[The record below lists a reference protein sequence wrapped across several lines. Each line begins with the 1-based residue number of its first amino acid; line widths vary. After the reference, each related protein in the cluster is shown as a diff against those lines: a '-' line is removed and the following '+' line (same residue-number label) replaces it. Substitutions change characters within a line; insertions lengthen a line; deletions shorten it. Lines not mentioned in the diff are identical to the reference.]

1 MKLLLEHERV
11 VLFGGDSTELDLPE
25 NSVDAIVCDPPS
37 SISFMGCA
45 WDDDR
50 GGFDGWTKWLAA
62 VLAPSVRALRPGGYA
77 LLWAL
82 PRTSHFTARAVELA
96 GLEIRDVHHDLIA
109 AEDVFAELAEALD
122 DRQRAL
128 VARAF
133 ECIGAPIVYHAF
145 GSGFPKSLDISKA
158 IDAAAGA
165 ERPVIGTNPNS
176 RPNMVRV
183 AAAVLSPR
191 VDAPLTAPAT
201 FDAARWTGYGS
212 ALKPAVEHW
221 ILARKPLAGTYA
233 DNVLTHG
240 TGALN
245 IDACRIGNETRVNP
259 PAGNKAGQ
267 GTSYMMAITGM
278 PADAPPTVATG
289 RWPAHL
295 SLRHAPGCE
304 LVGTTTEDVAAYE
317 NVAPA
322 ERDGNAANDPG
333 RRDGNATNY
342 AMGKQRPGA
351 THQVERDVYRCAA
364 GCPVAELDAQSGVR
378 KDGVAVRRHKGI
390 AAGASTIINSA
401 DPTPRPD
408 MGYGG
413 KGGASRFF
421 HTTGP
426 RFLYVAK
433 ASRREKDAGLDHL
446 PRRSG
451 GDATDREDGSAGLS
465 SPRAGAGRTGGARN
479 HHCTTK
485 STALMRWLITL
496 VVPGREALGRPGIV
510 LDPFA
515 GSGTTG
521 VAALELGHDFVGCEQ
536 GGDSG
541 EYWPILLGRI
551 AHALKGGG

>member
-1 MKLLLEHERV
+1 MKLLLEHERA
-11 VLFGGDSTELDLPE
+11 VLFGGDSKYLDLPE
-25 NSVDAIVCDPPS
+25 NSVDAIVCDPPAA
-37 SISFMGCA
+37 ISFMGRA

-50 GGFDGWTKWLAA
+50 GGYDGWTKWLAA

-82 PRTSHFTARAVELA
+82 PRTSHWTARAAELA
-96 GLEIRDVHHDLIA
+96 GLEIRDVHHDLLS

-165 ERPVIGTNPNS
+165 ERPVIGMNPNS

-191 VDAPLTAPAT
+191 VDAPLTAAAT
-201 FDAARWTGYGS
+201 PEAARWTGYGTS
-212 ALKPAVEHW
+212 LKPAVEHW

-245 IDACRIGNETRVNP
+245 IDACRIGTEDTRAPSSGTFLGGMNDDAFKP
-259 PAGNKAGQ
+259 EAGRIAG
-267 GTSYMMAITGM
+267 SAC
-278 PADAPPTVATG
+278 G

-295 SLRHAPGCE
+295 SLGHAPACQ
-304 LVGTTTEDVAAYE
+304 LVGTATENVAAYE
-317 NVAPA
+317 SVG
-322 ERDGNAANDPG
+322 ETE
-333 RRDGNATNY
+333 RDGNATNY

-351 THQVERDVYRCAA
+351 THPVERDVYRCAA
-364 GCPVAELDAQSGVR
+364 GCPVKELDEQSGAKVGSHGGNIAEGNIGY
-378 KDGVAVRRHKGI
+378 KDAPRATRGSGRRVAK
-390 AAGASTIINSA
+390 SA
-401 DPTPRPD
+401 
-408 MGYGG
+408 
-413 KGGASRFF
+413 GGASRFF

-426 RFLYVAK
+426 RFLYAAK

-446 PRRSG
+446 PRKSG

-479 HHCTTK
+479 HHPTSK
-485 STALMRWLITL
+485 SVALMRWLITL

-521 VAALELGHDFVGCEQ
+521 VAALELGCDFIGCEQ
-536 GGDSG
+536 GGDGG
-541 EYWPILLGRI
+541 EYWPILCGRI